1 LNDETT
7 ADKFMRY
14 RALVEYDGTA
24 YCGFQRQSHEPT
36 IQGQLERALQTVASQ
51 SVTVIGA
58 GRTDSGVHATGQ
70 VIAFDVQ
77 WRHGGEA
84 LQRAL
89 NASLP
94 EDIAVRAL
102 AEVAA
107 DFHPRFSARRRAYVY
122 RIHNVTI
129 RSPIH
134 RRTAWHV
141 PRPLAMTEMN
151 QAANAFVGL
160 HDFATFGQPPQGHN
174 TEREVFKALWRKQD
188 ELLLFEIEA
197 NAFLFRMVRSLVGGM
212 KAVGE
217 GRWTVTGFVAALEE
231 KDRSLAAQ
239 TAPPHG
245 LCLTGV
251 TY

>member
-1 LNDETT
+1 
-7 ADKFMRY
+7 MRY

-24 YCGFQRQSHEPT
+24 YCGFQRQSHVPT
-36 IQGQLERALQTVASQ
+36 IQRQLEEALKTVIGQA
-51 SVTVIGA
+51 VTVMGA

-70 VIAFDVQ
+70 VIAFDIQ
-77 WRHGGEA
+77 WQHGDEA

-89 NASLP
+89 NARLP
-94 EDIAVRAL
+94 EDIAVRDL
-102 AEVAA
+102 AEAVQ
-107 DFHPRFSARRRAYVY
+107 DFHPRFSALRRAYVY
-122 RIHNVTI
+122 RIYNSEI

-134 RRTAWHV
+134 RRTTWHV
-141 PRPLAMTEMN
+141 PRPLAMAEMN
-151 QAANAFVGL
+151 RAAEVVVGL

-174 TEREVFKALWRKQD
+174 TEREVFKAFWRKKD

-197 NAFLFRMVRSLVGGM
+197 NAFLYRMVRSLVGSM

-217 GRWTVTGFVAALEE
+217 GRWTVIDFVDAFQMRE
-231 KDRSLAAQ
+231 RRLAGQ
-239 TAPPHG
+239 TAPAHG